1 MLRWCG
7 VLCRGWPLRR
17 CRALLRRRLP
27 RRDGMRYGC
36 NVRGRGMLLNLRP
49 WRALRSWTGLGPGD
63 RGDSMSRRR
72 SMLLNLR
79 SWRALRSRTGFLPG
93 DCWCGMSRGRS
104 VLFNLGFR
112 SRLLCGPRTRL
123 RAAWCGGLLL
133 GHWLGDSHV
142 GRMASVRFCER
153 GFVSLS
159 LSGVLSLGRG
169 WARVLLF
176 YRHLLRRGC
185 RVLNS
190 ARAAV
195 V

>member
-1 MLRWCG
+1 
-7 VLCRGWPLRR
+7 
-17 CRALLRRRLP
+17 
-27 RRDGMRYGC
+27 
-36 NVRGRGMLLNLRP
+36 
-49 WRALRSWTGLGPGD
+49 
-63 RGDSMSRRR
+63 
-72 SMLLNLR
+72 MLLNLR

-142 GRMASVRFCER
+142 GRMAAVGLGEG

-159 LSGVLSLGRG
+159 RGCVLRLGRG
-169 WARVLLF
+169 RSCVGLVF
-176 YRHLLRRGC
+176 YRLLSGRG

-190 ARAAV
+190 ARTAV
-195 V
+195 VGDVIWVGHDACLHDALIYVSGVDIGLIHMHHSRVVGK